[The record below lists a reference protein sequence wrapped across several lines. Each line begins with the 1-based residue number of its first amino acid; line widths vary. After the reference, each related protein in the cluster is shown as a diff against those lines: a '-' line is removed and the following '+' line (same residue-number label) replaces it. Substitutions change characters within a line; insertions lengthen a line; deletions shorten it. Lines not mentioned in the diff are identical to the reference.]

1 MDYYFGTESWKK
13 LKAQGLKESLRQL
26 EANRHGAWRIGQRE
40 TLRYREDWM
49 VKAK

>member
-26 EANRHGAWRIGQRE
+26 EANWLRAWRKGKR
-40 TLRYREDWM
+40 
-49 VKAK
+49 